1 MLAGFASKKRV
12 EKVTGNFDQYFC
24 TPPTDGE
31 TTMRKCL
38 LAKSIH
44 ALALLLAGV
53 LFSGVAVADWPDR
66 PVTLIVPYGAGG
78 GTDATGRIIAN
89 MLEEEYGKPFNVVN
103 RTGGGGVVGHT
114 AIANS
119 KPDGYTLGLATSSL
133 TTFEWFG
140 SSKVTYRDFTPI
152 AMYNVDPTTILVKS
166 DSPFGSIAD
175 VLAAIKANPGKHS
188 MATPVGAGHHLS
200 FSALLDASGI
210 DPNSI
215 KVVPVKGGAMI
226 LQELAAGGVDIGP
239 STLPEAKSLMDAGK
253 LRPLVVLA
261 PERSDS
267 NPDVPTVNEATGLDV
282 VGGTWRS
289 VVGPKGM
296 PDAVVEKLASSMEK
310 IYADPDFKSQMAKL
324 GYGLRYAKGKEFTDF
339 MATMHASNG
348 VLLKKLGLIE

>member
-1 MLAGFASKKRV
+1 VLAGFASKNRV
-12 EKVTGNFDQYFC
+12 EKVTGNVDHYFG

-38 LAKSIH
+38 LAKSLH

-140 SSKVTYRDFTPI
+140 SSKITYRDFTPI

>member
-1 MLAGFASKKRV
+1 
-12 EKVTGNFDQYFC
+12 
-24 TPPTDGE
+24 
-31 TTMRKCL
+31 MRKCL
-38 LAKSIH
+38 LAKSMH

-53 LFSGVAVADWPDR
+53 FFSGVAVADWPDR

-89 MLEEEYGKPFNVVN
+89 MLEKEYGKPFNVVN

-166 DSPFGSIAD
+166 DSPFGSITD

-267 NPDVPTVNEATGLDV
+267 NPNVPTVNEATGLDV

-324 GYGLRYAKGKEFTDF
+324 GYGLRYAKGQEFTDF

>member
-1 MLAGFASKKRV
+1 LHQKTRV
-12 EKVTGNFDQYFC
+12 EKVTGNFDHYFG

-38 LAKSIH
+38 LAKSLH

-89 MLEEEYGKPFNVVN
+89 MLEKEYGKPFNVVN

-267 NPDVPTVNEATGLDV
+267 NPNVPTVNEATGLDV

-324 GYGLRYAKGKEFTDF
+324 GYGLRYAKGQEFTDF

>member
-1 MLAGFASKKRV
+1 
-12 EKVTGNFDQYFC
+12 
-24 TPPTDGE
+24 
-31 TTMRKCL
+31 MRKSSL
-38 LAKSIH
+38 VKSLH
-44 ALALLLAGV
+44 AVALIFAGI
-53 LFSGVAVADWPDR
+53 LFTGVAQADWPER

-89 MLEEEYGKPFNVVN
+89 MLEKEYGKPFNVVN

-119 KPDGYTLGLATSSL
+119 EADGYTLGLATSSL

-166 DSPFGSIAD
+166 DSPFGSITD

-267 NPDVPTVNEATGLDV
+267 NPDVPTVMEATGMDV

-310 IYADPDFKSQMAKL
+310 IYADPEFKSQMAKL

-339 MATMHASNG
+339 MAKMHASNG

>member
-1 MLAGFASKKRV
+1 MLAGFASKNRV
-12 EKVTGNFDQYFC
+12 EKVTGNVDHYFG

-38 LAKSIH
+38 LAKSLH

-89 MLEEEYGKPFNVVN
+89 MLEKEYGKPFNVVN

-166 DSPFGSIAD
+166 DSPFGSITD

>member
-1 MLAGFASKKRV
+1 MLAGFASKNRV
-12 EKVTGNFDQYFC
+12 EKVTGNFDHYFG

-38 LAKSIH
+38 LAKSLH

-166 DSPFGSIAD
+166 DSPFGSITD
-175 VLAAIKANPGKHS
+175 VLAAIKANPGKHNQW
-188 MATPVGAGHHLS
+188 AE
-200 FSALLDASGI
+200 FAS
-210 DPNSI
+210 
-215 KVVPVKGGAMI
+215 V
-226 LQELAAGGVDIGP
+226 
-239 STLPEAKSLMDAGK
+239 
-253 LRPLVVLA
+253 
-261 PERSDS
+261 
-267 NPDVPTVNEATGLDV
+267 
-282 VGGTWRS
+282 
-289 VVGPKGM
+289 
-296 PDAVVEKLASSMEK
+296 
-310 IYADPDFKSQMAKL
+310 
-324 GYGLRYAKGKEFTDF
+324 
-339 MATMHASNG
+339 H
-348 VLLKKLGLIE
+348 

>member
-1 MLAGFASKKRV
+1 
-12 EKVTGNFDQYFC
+12 
-24 TPPTDGE
+24 
-31 TTMRKCL
+31 MRKFSLTKPLHFMVL
-38 LAKSIH
+38 LIS
-44 ALALLLAGV
+44 GV
-53 LFSGVAVADWPDR
+53 LFSGVALAAWPER

-78 GTDATGRIIAN
+78 GTDATGRIIAS
-89 MLEEEYGKPFNVVN
+89 MLEDEYGKPFNVVN

-114 AIANS
+114 ALANA

-152 AMYNVDPTTILVKS
+152 AMYNVDATTILVKN
-166 DSPFGSIAD
+166 DSPFQSID
-175 VLAAIKANPGKHS
+175 EVLDAIKNNPGKYS

-215 KVVPVKGGAMI
+215 TVVPVKGGAMI

-239 STLPEAKSLMDAGK
+239 STLPEAKSLIEAGK

-261 PERSDS
+261 PERMAS
-267 NPDVPTVNEATGLDV
+267 NPDVPTVKEATGLDV
-282 VGGTWRS
+282 AGGTWRS

-296 PDAVVEKLASSMEK
+296 PEDVVKKLESSMEK
-310 IYADPDFKSQMAKL
+310 IYADPNFESRMSKL
-324 GYGLRYAKGKEFTDF
+324 GYGLRYSKGKEFLDF
-339 MATMHASNG
+339 MANMHASNG
-348 VLLKKLGLIE
+348 VLLKKLGLIK

>member
-1 MLAGFASKKRV
+1 MLAGFASKNRV
-12 EKVTGNFDQYFC
+12 EKVTGNVDHYFG

-38 LAKSIH
+38 LAKSLH

-140 SSKVTYRDFTPI
+140 SSKITYRDFTPI